1 MYSYITFAC
10 CFSQILTYYFNASG
24 TKGGT
29 PAIKAMLDY
38 LRNSCE
44 SNVINNDI
52 RKLHHY
58 VSQVK
63 LQPEVRDEYM
73 HLDELIAWHRR
84 DEHNDTIIE
93 NTVNNILDLLSD
105 YGEIPETLKKQITDQ
120 KDISTLQQWLKL
132 AARSASIEEF
142 RQKIL

>member
-1 MYSYITFAC
+1 MNYNDGLVF
-10 CFSQILTYYFNASG
+10 YYFNASG

-29 PAIKAMLDY
+29 PAIKAMLNY
-38 LRNSCE
+38 LQNSCK

-52 RKLHHY
+52 RKLHQY

-63 LQPEVRDEYM
+63 LQPEVKEEYM

-84 DEHNDTIIE
+84 DAGRDTTIE
-93 NTVNNILDLLSD
+93 NIFDLLSD
-105 YGEIPETLKKQITDQ
+105 YGEIPEDLKEQITDQ
-120 KDISTLQQWLKL
+120 KDVSVLRHWHKL